1 MLTMKKSII
10 MNSKN
15 TIRIGLISLTDNE
28 PEWEAKDDS
37 SWNKLYSSSIR
48 S

>member
-1 MLTMKKSII
+1 MII
-10 MNSKN
+10 KN

-37 SWNKLYSSSIR
+37 AGINYIPISLDPDRILL
-48 S
+48 